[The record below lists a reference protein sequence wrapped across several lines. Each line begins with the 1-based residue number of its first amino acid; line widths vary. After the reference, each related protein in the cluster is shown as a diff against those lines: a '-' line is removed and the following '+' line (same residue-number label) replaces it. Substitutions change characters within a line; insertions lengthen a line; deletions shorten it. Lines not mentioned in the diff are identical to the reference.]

1 MNFINGDEIEIYDLN
16 GNNIVYEVYRKYEVN
31 FNDLTCASQEVY
43 NQKIITLITCDNI
56 NDLKRLVIHAK
67 QKSKK
72 S

>member
-31 FNDLTCASQEVY
+31 FNDLTCTSQEVY